1 MDISSGISLNAIA
14 ATAQVNGD
22 AVTISTLKKAMEIQE
37 QAAMALIQA
46 LPEPAPALPE
56 NVGRNL
62 DVIA

>member
-46 LPEPAPALPE
+46 LPELAPALPE